1 MEDLR
6 TRIDDMIINKE
17 NGYCLHC
24 KCFDIFSL
32 IFVKRIVAKS
42 AAQNNGYSSLIDVT
56 IIRPHPTSVIPGY
69 HLSFCS

>member
-6 TRIDDMIINKE
+6 TRTDDMIINKE

-42 AAQNNGYSSLIDVT
+42 AAQNNGYSS
-56 IIRPHPTSVIPGY
+56 
-69 HLSFCS
+69 F